1 MGAVYL
7 GQTGQFELTRDAL
20 GERIASEV
28 RGSDVNP
35 VADRFSFDF
44 PPGAILSGDMLEIRS
59 LDRSLL
65 EFVSPGGWGDNR
77 QHTHGKWYVHVDEVG
92 GVKLYRKF
100 EDAVAGER
108 AGRVELIP
116 LRRVIPIEFTISN
129 AIGRCM
135 AEVTGF
141 SFSTT
146 RETQDVSELS
156 EEFRRQYS
164 TTISGSG
171 QLTCYFDYRQRGCNG
186 PIYEYPELPV
196 YLHQLVL
203 RHRLGAEFK
212 ARLFLITYGSN
223 DRERDSL
230 NDQVWYEINGVVT
243 NVGISFEPGAQV
255 RSTVDFITTGEIKLR
270 VKTTTNYLLQEQ
282 GSFPNRIGL
291 EEYQDG
297 FIELEANSSTD

>member
-1 MGAVYL
+1 MAAVYL
-7 GQTGQFELTRDAL
+7 GESGQFELTRDAL
-20 GERIASEV
+20 GERIGSEV

-35 VADRFSFDF
+35 VADRFSFDY
-44 PPGAILSGDMLEIRS
+44 PTGALITGDMLEIKAT
-59 LDRSLL
+59 DRSLL
-65 EFVSPGGWGDNR
+65 EFVSPGGWGDNQ
-77 QHTHGKWYVHVDEVG
+77 QHTHGKWYVHIDEVG

-108 AGRVELIP
+108 TGRVELIP
-116 LRRVIPIEFTISN
+116 LRRVIPIEFTVSN

-186 PIYEYPELPV
+186 PVYEYPELPV

-223 DRERDSL
+223 DRERNSL
-230 NDQVWYEINGVVT
+230 NDQVFYEINGVVT

-255 RSTVDFITTGEIKLR
+255 RSTVDFITTGEIKLK

-282 GSFPNRIGL
+282 SSPSRIAL

-297 FIELEANSSTD
+297 FLELEANSSTD